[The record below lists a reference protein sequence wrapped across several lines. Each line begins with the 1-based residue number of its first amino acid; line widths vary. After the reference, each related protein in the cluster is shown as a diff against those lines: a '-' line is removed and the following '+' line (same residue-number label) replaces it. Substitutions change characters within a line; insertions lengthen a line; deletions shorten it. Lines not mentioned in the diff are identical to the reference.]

1 MHKEPACVSEAKD
14 LFRSYAE
21 KVYGGSINAVGNPES
36 IGTDLEASIQ
46 SELSDMQNPTTPA
59 TLQNIKI
66 DTRCV
71 VFIRTQKPIEPV
83 SFVKQICQEA
93 LECSDGK
100 RTRYIKRMT
109 PMTMMGKATESG
121 LETVAIHV
129 LGPHFHD
136 EGAPSRKFA
145 IRPTIRE
152 HSDLKRDDVI
162 KQIARIVG
170 QKHSVD
176 LKQYDLLILVEIY
189 RNVLG
194 MSVVGNDYEKLKRY
208 NLAELYAPTASAQ
221 EADLPN
227 LDRQSAPSFA
237 T

>member
-14 LFRSYAE
+14 LFNSYAE
-21 KVYGGSINAVGNPES
+21 KVYAGSINAAEKPKS
-36 IGTDLEASIQ
+36 LGTDLEASIQ
-46 SELSDMQNPTTPA
+46 SELSDMQRPTTPA
-59 TLQNIKI
+59 IFQNIKI
-66 DTRCV
+66 DTRCI
-71 VFIRTQKPIEPV
+71 VFVRTQKPIEPV

-93 LECSDGK
+93 LDDSNGK

-121 LETVAIHV
+121 LETVAKHV
-129 LGPHFHD
+129 LGPHFHV

-162 KQIARIVG
+162 KNTARLVG
-170 QKHSVD
+170 PKHSVD

-208 NLAELYAPTASAQ
+208 NLAELYAPTSSTQVAA
-221 EADLPN
+221 LPN
-227 LDRQSAPSFA
+227 IVRPSGQSVA